1 MSAAV
6 RVVVVVVP
14 LVHRLRPDVVYIN
27 AVARLVR

>member
-6 RVVVVVVP
+6 RVVVVVP